1 LSSAKSFRWAVRLVF
16 AGLLIELASFF
27 GLTHPWG
34 FMLFAVAGCTLLGA
48 GIVLYFVSV
57 LRRETPSG

>member
-1 LSSAKSFRWAVRLVF
+1 MRLVF